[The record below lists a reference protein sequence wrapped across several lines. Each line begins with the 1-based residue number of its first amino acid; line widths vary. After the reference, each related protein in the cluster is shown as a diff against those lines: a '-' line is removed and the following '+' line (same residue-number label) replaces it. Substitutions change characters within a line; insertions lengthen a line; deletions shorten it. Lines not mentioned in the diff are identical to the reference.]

1 MVTIEANCP
10 LMIGSILRF
19 KTAVALVL
27 LGLLTLLAGIG
38 QKTFWAP
45 PETITA
51 TAPTGT
57 AAPLTVFDEKLRTL
71 HPGTVN
77 IQVKGEGA
85 FLMAAGR
92 PDDVDAWVGKTAHN
106 TVTGVSEDGKALQQ
120 THTDGDAT
128 APSPAGSDLW
138 VSSEN
143 ARGELNSAWNAP
155 ADGDWSL
162 LLATDGTKPAPS
174 SITITFPNDTS
185 TPWAIPFMVLG
196 GLLIIAG
203 AALLVLKPK
212 SGNRTGNGTDGGR
225 DDDSGSGD
233 DGGVSAFARRAQAKA
248 AARRAGQA
256 STASTQQPAAPGSAA
271 PETAVPETPVP
282 DTARQPTTPE
292 KTAPEKTAPKQKTAL
307 EQKTV
312 QKKGAGTARRSGI
325 VVALLTATAVAGTSV
340 AAQASQTPAPSPSAP
355 VSSAPATPA
364 PSNATPG
371 SSTADQDQAG
381 DAPVLLD
388 AQFRRV
394 LEQVAGAVDAGDAAK
409 DAAKL
414 APRVAKSE
422 LEVRTQNYK
431 IRSQVGSYEAR
442 MPVRSTKLLTT
453 VVTNKRSWPRS
464 VMAVTQGDGN
474 VVPQLLTLTQASPRE
489 NYKLVSSTPLQP
501 GATFPAI
508 GRAGTETMASA
519 DKSGLLYSGDE
530 ALAGLGDRLTTATSA
545 FKDKLVEGQS
555 SPYIADTLAYQADVV
570 KSGVNGT
577 FAFTHKV
584 APENTVVFRTA
595 DGGALVLGRLNFS
608 FDGTP
613 KAAGDKLTIG
623 DDAAALAGGKETST
637 GMVLKFAESVAVYV
651 PPAGSK
657 DPMKLVA
664 ATRGLV
670 GAAFK

>member
-1 MVTIEANCP
+1 
-10 LMIGSILRF
+10 MIGSILRF

-51 TAPTGT
+51 TAPAGT
-57 AAPLTVFDEKLRTL
+57 AAPLTVFEEKLRTL
-71 HPGTVN
+71 HPGTVK

-85 FLMAAGR
+85 FLLAAGR

-106 TVTGVSEDGKALQQ
+106 TVDGVSEDGKALQL
-120 THTDGDAT
+120 THTDGEAT

-138 VSSEN
+138 VTTEN
-143 ARGELNSAWNAP
+143 ATGEMDYSWNAP

-162 LLATDGTKPAPS
+162 LLAADGSKPAPS
-174 SITITFPNDTS
+174 SITMTFPNDTS
-185 TPWAIPFMVLG
+185 TPWALPLMVLG

-203 AALLVLKPK
+203 GALLVLKPK
-212 SGNRTGNGTDGGR
+212 SGNRSGNGTGG
-225 DDDSGSGD
+225 GST
-233 DGGVSAFARRAQAKA
+233 FARRAQAKA
-248 AARRAGQA
+248 AARRGDQGPAA
-256 STASTQQPAAPGSAA
+256 STLETAA
-271 PETAVPETPVP
+271 PETAPQPATPEKTG
-282 DTARQPTTPE
+282 PE
-292 KTAPEKTAPKQKTAL
+292 KTAPEKAAAG
-307 EQKTV
+307 
-312 QKKGAGTARRSGI
+312 QKKGSGAARRSGI
-325 VVALLTATAVAGTSV
+325 VVAVLTAAAVAGTSV
-340 AAQASQTPAPSPSAP
+340 AAQASQTPSPT
-355 VSSAPATPA
+355 APA
-364 PSNATPG
+364 SDGATPG
-371 SSTADQDQAG
+371 SSAEGQTG

-388 AQFRRV
+388 AQFRRI

-422 LEVRTQNYK
+422 LQVRTQNYK

-464 VMAVTQGDGN
+464 VMAVTQGEGN

-489 NYKLVSSTPLQP
+489 DYKLVNSTPLQP
-501 GATFPAI
+501 GATFPGI
-508 GRAGTETMASA
+508 GRAGTETLAPA
-519 DKSGLLYSGDE
+519 DKTGLAYSGDE
-530 ALAGLGDRLTTATSA
+530 ALAGLGDRLTKADST

-577 FAFTHKV
+577 FAFTHK
-584 APENTVVFRTA
+584 AAADNTVVFRTA

-613 KAAGDKLTIG
+613 KADGDKLTIG

-637 GMVLKFAESVAVYV
+637 GMVLDFAESVAVYV
-651 PPAGSK
+651 PPAGSQ

-670 GAAFK
+670 GAKFK

>member
-1 MVTIEANCP
+1 
-10 LMIGSILRF
+10 MIGSILRF

-51 TAPTGT
+51 TAPAGT
-57 AAPLTVFDEKLRTL
+57 AAPLTVFEEKLRTL
-71 HPGTVN
+71 HPGTVK

-85 FLMAAGR
+85 FLLAAGR

-106 TVTGVSEDGKALQQ
+106 TVDGVSEDGKALQL
-120 THTDGDAT
+120 THTDGEAT

-138 VSSEN
+138 VTTEN
-143 ARGELNSAWNAP
+143 ATGEMDYAWNAP

-162 LLATDGTKPAPS
+162 LLAADGTKPAPS
-174 SITITFPNDTS
+174 SITMTFPNDTS
-185 TPWAIPFMVLG
+185 TPWAIPLMVLG

-203 AALLVLKPK
+203 GALLVLKPK
-212 SGNRTGNGTDGGR
+212 SGNRSGNGTGG
-225 DDDSGSGD
+225 ST
-233 DGGVSAFARRAQAKA
+233 FARRAQAKA
-248 AARRAGQA
+248 AARRGDQGPA
-256 STASTQQPAAPGSAA
+256 ASTQETAA
-271 PETAVPETPVP
+271 PETAPQPATPEKTVPEK
-282 DTARQPTTPE
+282 AGPE
-292 KTAPEKTAPKQKTAL
+292 KTAPEKAAAG
-307 EQKTV
+307 
-312 QKKGAGTARRSGI
+312 QKKGSGTARRSGI
-325 VVALLTATAVAGTSV
+325 VVAVLTAAAVAGTSV
-340 AAQASQTPAPSPSAP
+340 AAQASQTPSPSAP
-355 VSSAPATPA
+355 ASSAPA
-364 PSNATPG
+364 SDGATPG
-371 SSTADQDQAG
+371 SSAEGQTG

-414 APRVAKSE
+414 APRVANSE
-422 LEVRTQNYK
+422 LQVRTQNYK

-464 VMAVTQGDGN
+464 VMAVTQGEGN

-501 GATFPAI
+501 GATFPGI
-508 GRAGTETMASA
+508 GRAGTETLAPA
-519 DKSGLLYSGDE
+519 DKTGLAYSGDE
-530 ALAGLGDRLTTATSA
+530 ALAGLGDRLTKADST

-577 FAFTHKV
+577 FAFTHK
-584 APENTVVFRTA
+584 AAADNTVVFRTA

-613 KAAGDKLTIG
+613 KADGDKLTIG

-637 GMVLKFAESVAVYV
+637 GMVLDFAESVAVYV

-670 GAAFK
+670 GAKFK

>member
-1 MVTIEANCP
+1 
-10 LMIGSILRF
+10 
-19 KTAVALVL
+19 
-27 LGLLTLLAGIG
+27 
-38 QKTFWAP
+38 
-45 PETITA
+45 
-51 TAPTGT
+51 
-57 AAPLTVFDEKLRTL
+57 
-71 HPGTVN
+71 
-77 IQVKGEGA
+77 
-85 FLMAAGR
+85 
-92 PDDVDAWVGKTAHN
+92 
-106 TVTGVSEDGKALQQ
+106 
-120 THTDGDAT
+120 
-128 APSPAGSDLW
+128 
-138 VSSEN
+138 
-143 ARGELNSAWNAP
+143 
-155 ADGDWSL
+155 
-162 LLATDGTKPAPS
+162 
-174 SITITFPNDTS
+174 
-185 TPWAIPFMVLG
+185 
-196 GLLIIAG
+196 
-203 AALLVLKPK
+203 
-212 SGNRTGNGTDGGR
+212 
-225 DDDSGSGD
+225 
-233 DGGVSAFARRAQAKA
+233 
-248 AARRAGQA
+248 
-256 STASTQQPAAPGSAA
+256 
-271 PETAVPETPVP
+271 
-282 DTARQPTTPE
+282 
-292 KTAPEKTAPKQKTAL
+292 
-307 EQKTV
+307 V

-364 PSNATPG
+364 PASSNATPG

-613 KAAGDKLTIG
+613 KASGDKLTIG